1 MIGVKFLKKQNE
13 YIHPV
18 NSSLSMYPKT
28 FFMNK
33 MYLGF
38 VVLGLFLSTTSF
50 IPTVDGIKWLTWE
63 QMQQQQKVQPRK
75 VFVDVY
81 TDWCGWCKR
90 MDATTF
96 TNSEIVSYINQNF
109 YAIKFDAETHDK
121 IKFNGKEYGF
131 VASGYRGYNQLAAEI
146 LRGQLSYPTSVYLDE
161 KMEVIFPVP
170 GYMDAKQLEGVLN
183 FVYSNSYK
191 TTQYDQYQKGFKGK
205 VE

>member
-1 MIGVKFLKKQNE
+1 
-13 YIHPV
+13 
-18 NSSLSMYPKT
+18 
-28 FFMNK
+28 MNK
-33 MYLGF
+33 MSYILLLACMF
-38 VVLGLFLSTTSF
+38 MSTTSF
-50 IPTVDGIKWLTWE
+50 KPAADGIKWLTWE

-96 TNSEIVSYINQNF
+96 TNPEVVKYINENY

-121 IKFNGKEYGF
+121 INFNGKEFGF

-183 FVYSNSYK
+183 YVYTNSYK
-191 TTQYDQYQKGFKGK
+191 SMQYEQYQKGFKGK